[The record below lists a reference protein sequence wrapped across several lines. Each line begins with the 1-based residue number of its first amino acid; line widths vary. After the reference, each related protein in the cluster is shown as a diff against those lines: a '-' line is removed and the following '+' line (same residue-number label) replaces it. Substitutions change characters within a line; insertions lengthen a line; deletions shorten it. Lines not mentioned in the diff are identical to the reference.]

1 MIFSVSGAESIELLF
16 RSLPSLVDRGIYLND
31 KKGVGTDMHCRL
43 FRSLKK
49 RRKNK
54 DGLLFCGSCCF
65 SLVMYL
71 KINNVSIRERKK
83 REKAMKKGEVK
94 LSRLGD

>member
-1 MIFSVSGAESIELLF
+1 
-16 RSLPSLVDRGIYLND
+16 
-31 KKGVGTDMHCRL
+31 MHCRL

-94 LSRLGD
+94 LSRQLVEQELQSGPDRRTLGYQGYTSSNDKFAG